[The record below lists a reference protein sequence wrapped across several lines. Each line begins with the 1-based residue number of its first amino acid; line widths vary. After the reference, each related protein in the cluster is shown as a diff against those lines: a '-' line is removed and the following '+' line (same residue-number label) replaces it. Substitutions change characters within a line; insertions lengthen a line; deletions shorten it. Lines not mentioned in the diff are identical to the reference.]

1 MGERVKSIKY
11 AVFFLL
17 SVLILSPCSS
27 RTARADTLARDI
39 YREGITGASIRAMG
53 MGGAFIHIGD
63 ENPAYFNPAALLGSK
78 DCKMTNNSVFLFSDK
93 FSFGNSS
100 LVRVNENIYFSL
112 SVGNDVDML
121 GGTRYTVLG
130 GYAVPFGESTT
141 FGFNVKGKVVGVNAG
156 PGFDVGLIGKSTFFT
171 AGIMVQDLF
180 TYVDRAWE
188 PTYIKVGFGMSPF
201 NKPFEYL
208 SINMQGDFI
217 WSLETEEFDFGKMR
231 LGVEYYLFDKLLGLR
246 FGYIYSSLNQFL
258 LTAGAGVD
266 LKYLSINYAYTG
278 SINDYGHWISAN
290 FYFWP
295 KTPEEITKTREQEL
309 SKKTVTEK
317 TGKLP
322 GTVPGTEAPEARE
335 NKDMQIELLNT
346 KLELE
351 KLKVQT
357 LELERSFRESMA
369 ELEKMKF
376 YSEEKELENIK
387 LRLPETVSVLKTERG
402 FILRF
407 GCDGAFYQD
416 SAVIKTAF
424 HAVLDKVAE
433 IIKQYPGSGVRVE
446 GYGDASVTDEKNLA
460 LTQAKASGI
469 ADYLTI
475 KGVGEQRF
483 TLIAGYG
490 SKNPIDTNN
499 TEAGRARNRR
509 IEILI
514 IK

>member
-1 MGERVKSIKY
+1 
-11 AVFFLL
+11 
-17 SVLILSPCSS
+17 
-27 RTARADTLARDI
+27 
-39 YREGITGASIRAMG
+39 
-53 MGGAFIHIGD
+53 
-63 ENPAYFNPAALLGSK
+63 
-78 DCKMTNNSVFLFSDK
+78 
-93 FSFGNSS
+93 
-100 LVRVNENIYFSL
+100 
-112 SVGNDVDML
+112 
-121 GGTRYTVLG
+121 
-130 GYAVPFGESTT
+130 
-141 FGFNVKGKVVGVNAG
+141 
-156 PGFDVGLIGKSTFFT
+156 
-171 AGIMVQDLF
+171 
-180 TYVDRAWE
+180 
-188 PTYIKVGFGMSPF
+188 
-201 NKPFEYL
+201 
-208 SINMQGDFI
+208 
-217 WSLETEEFDFGKMR
+217 
-231 LGVEYYLFDKLLGLR
+231 
-246 FGYIYSSLNQFL
+246 
-258 LTAGAGVD
+258 
-266 LKYLSINYAYTG
+266 
-278 SINDYGHWISAN
+278 
-290 FYFWP
+290 
-295 KTPEEITKTREQEL
+295 
-309 SKKTVTEK
+309 
-317 TGKLP
+317 
-322 GTVPGTEAPEARE
+322 
-335 NKDMQIELLNT
+335 MQIELLNT